1 MSNEVK
7 EKFKGRGNAWLKI
20 PIHFDEVASSINN
33 LINNTH
39 YDTTNYVNNVNKNG
53 FYWVRFK
60 QTKGENSLFEVRF
73 NGSTIDHPDSVIEI
87 DNKKVIELPLLGNT
101 PRKLNLESDAPLKMA
116 NIKKPKAKNSKRGR
130 KPKNKLK
137 ALTQD
142 ELVSQA
148 FDIQFNPTFPKVNI
162 PLPNESDVHRYID
175 FLKLEG
181 VSLDA

>member
-20 PIHFDEVASSINN
+20 PIHFDEIARSINN

-39 YDTTNYVNNVNKNG
+39 YDTTNYVNNVNKHG

-60 QTKGENSLFEVRF
+60 QIKGENSLFEVRF
-73 NGSTIDHPDSVIEI
+73 NGSTIDHSDSIITI

-101 PRKLNLESDAPLKMA
+101 PKKLNLESEAPLEMA
-116 NIKKPKAKNSKRGR
+116 NIKKPKNKASKRGR

-137 ALTQD
+137 SLTQD
-142 ELVSQA
+142 ELVTES

-162 PLPNESDVHRYID
+162 ALPEASEIHRYID

-181 VSLDA
+181 VTLDA